1 MDTLECLKIAP
12 NLELTNGRLKLN
24 YGREEGIKLNDLIVT
39 RNDTGQQIFLKVTQ
53 ANKHE
58 AFLTPLSNV
67 GNLNSINLKNIAIL
81 DGN

>member
-1 MDTLECLKIAP
+1 
-12 NLELTNGRLKLN
+12 
-24 YGREEGIKLNDLIVT
+24 LNDLIVT

-53 ANKHE
+53 ASKHE

-67 GNLNSINLKNIAIL
+67 ENLSSINLKNIAIL